1 VSQIVLKFIK
11 LKSKD
16 ITLDSIN
23 KIKKLDFVNHSKQK
37 KTFKFMEYE
46 NFNRRS
52 SLIYF
57 NKILKNNNKK
67 TLQAWQIKYKNYF
80 AGTLIVKLKKS
91 KKVDLSYAITPK
103 YWNKKI
109 FQRCLSLIINYLK
122 KRKVK
127 SINVKTRIDNFAS
140 IAVLIKFN
148 FKIKNL
154 KKLINE
160 NNYYYYLEKNL

>member
-1 VSQIVLKFIK
+1 MSQIVLKFIK

-57 NKILKNNNKK
+57 DKILKNNNKK

-80 AGTLIVKLKKS
+80 VCTLIVKLKKS
-91 KKVDLSYAITPK
+91 KS
-103 YWNKKI
+103 
-109 FQRCLSLIINYLK
+109 
-122 KRKVK
+122 
-127 SINVKTRIDNFAS
+127 
-140 IAVLIKFN
+140 
-148 FKIKNL
+148 
-154 KKLINE
+154 
-160 NNYYYYLEKNL
+160 

>member
-1 VSQIVLKFIK
+1 
-11 LKSKD
+11 
-16 ITLDSIN
+16 
-23 KIKKLDFVNHSKQK
+23 
-37 KTFKFMEYE
+37 MEYE

-57 NKILKNNNKK
+57 DKILKNNNKK

-160 NNYYYYLEKNL
+160 NNYYYYLEIRIY

>member
-1 VSQIVLKFIK
+1 MSQIVLKFIK

-46 NFNRRS
+46 KLNRRS

-57 NKILKNNNKK
+57 DKILKNNNKK

-109 FQRCLSLIINYLK
+109 FQQCLSLIINYLK

>member
-1 VSQIVLKFIK
+1 
-11 LKSKD
+11 
-16 ITLDSIN
+16 
-23 KIKKLDFVNHSKQK
+23 
-37 KTFKFMEYE
+37 MEYE

-57 NKILKNNNKK
+57 DKILKNNNKK

>member
-1 VSQIVLKFIK
+1 MSQIVLKFIK

-57 NKILKNNNKK
+57 DKILKNNNKK

-80 AGTLIVKLKKS
+80 AGTLIFKLKKS

-122 KRKVK
+122 K
-127 SINVKTRIDNFAS
+127 
-140 IAVLIKFN
+140 
-148 FKIKNL
+148 
-154 KKLINE
+154 KLNQ
-160 NNYYYYLEKNL
+160 

>member
-1 VSQIVLKFIK
+1 MSQIVLKFIK

-23 KIKKLDFVNHSKQK
+23 KIKKLDFVNHYKQK

-67 TLQAWQIKYKNYF
+67 TSQAWQIKYKNYF

-127 SINVKTRIDNFAS
+127 SINVITRIAM
-140 IAVLIKFN
+140 LR
-148 FKIKNL
+148 L
-154 KKLINE
+154 LQC
-160 NNYYYYLEKNL
+160 